1 MDEHNT
7 VQLNK
12 LICYMLLHF
21 ILFIVK
27 LVYSKITK
35 TSFRLFV
42 NDNNTQHTPSERET
56 LQMKINSLKN
66 EVEQYNNPS
75 NFGKYTKMQKQI
87 IQLEKEL
94 NVLQLKEKNGKVNNN
109 SNNEFDLMKVVKAY
123 VPSVPSVMFFVVN
136 YIMVALL
143 YKGKYV
149 NVSYEEFK
157 GNYFGNYY
165 YNEDCDCIRIPLI
178 TVYFCQT
185 FVLMQVSEGIQKIK
199 QKIQMKYN

>member
-7 VQLNK
+7 VQLHK
-12 LICYMLLHF
+12 LIYYMLLHF
-21 ILFIVK
+21 TLFIVK

-35 TSFRLFV
+35 TSFRLFAS
-42 NDNNTQHTPSERET
+42 DNTQHTPSEREI
-56 LQMKINSLKN
+56 LQNKIDSLKN

-94 NVLQLKEKNGKVNNN
+94 NVLQLKEKNGKVNNSN
-109 SNNEFDLMKVVKAY
+109 NNEFDLMKVVKAY
-123 VPSVPSVMFFVVN
+123 IPSVPNVMFFVVN

-149 NVSYEEFK
+149 NVSYEQFK

-165 YNEDCDCIRIPLI
+165 YNVDCDCVRIPLI

-199 QKIQMKYN
+199 QKILVKYN

>member
-7 VQLNK
+7 VQLHK
-12 LICYMLLHF
+12 LIYYMLLHF
-21 ILFIVK
+21 TLFIIK

-35 TSFRLFV
+35 TSFRLFTS
-42 NDNNTQHTPSERET
+42 DNTQHTPSEREI
-56 LQMKINSLKN
+56 LQTKIDSLKN

-94 NVLQLKEKNGKVNNN
+94 NVLQLKEKNRKVNN
-109 SNNEFDLMKVVKAY
+109 SNNSEFDLMKVVKAY

-157 GNYFGNYY
+157 GNYFGDYY
-165 YNEDCDCIRIPLI
+165 YNIDCDCVRIPLV

>member
-35 TSFRLFV
+35 TSFRLFAS
-42 NDNNTQHTPSERET
+42 DNNTQHTPSERET

-185 FVLMQVSEGIQKIK
+185 FVLMQVSE
-199 QKIQMKYN
+199 

>member
-165 YNEDCDCIRIPLI
+165 YNEDCDCVRIPLI